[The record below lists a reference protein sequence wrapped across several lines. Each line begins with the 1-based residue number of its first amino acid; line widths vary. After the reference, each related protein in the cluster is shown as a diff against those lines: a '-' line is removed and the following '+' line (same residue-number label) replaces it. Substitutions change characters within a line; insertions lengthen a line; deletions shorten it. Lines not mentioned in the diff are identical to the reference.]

1 MVLFGLSFGDL
12 LVICVCYHSIFVL
25 SLQDSSWL

>member
-12 LVICVCYHSIFVL
+12 LVIYVCYHFVFVL